1 LKIRTSRRPRAAL
14 ALAAAVAV
22 GLSTFAALP
31 AAAVELDVSDAV
43 FTWGISNEAN
53 NRAFAPGTYNFFSA
67 GQAPKTS
74 GADTISESEWSATAG
89 DVTIQKQQADGS
101 YATATWAGLKTTP
114 TGGAIGSPSAGKFT
128 GHRVSIS
135 HGEGSLDPVA
145 DNAAIAWEGS
155 FTVAFYSGM
164 TQFYVGDP
172 KLTVTAGVGTLTGT
186 LSGYGT
192 SMEDPEVFEQLP
204 TREVTLAT
212 LSSVDVTETGVT
224 VTPDYDGVAVNL
236 PESATPQSTAG
247 AWGSFPQ
254 SFVDYQL
261 LTGQSSYWYSSGGST
276 DAFKKALPLGV
287 SYTAEPAVLTPVI
300 TTQPVA
306 SSVALG
312 ETATFTVAATSPA
325 TLSYQWQKSPDGA
338 TWSAIAGATNAS
350 YSVVGNS
357 DTAVRYRVI
366 VTANGE
372 AVTSSAVALTVAV
385 AAPTVVVS
393 KSGDVDP
400 AGETVTVTG
409 SGFVPNGSATNGAR
423 PPLAGSFSGAYVA
436 FGKYADVWKPSVSAP
451 SSARNNSDV
460 KWAVPAASMAGI
472 GGAAGG
478 AVELRADGTFETT
491 LVLKKGYNNEPATGN
506 FGVYT
511 YSGSGAKYA
520 GFETYTPVTF
530 AAVAPSAPAK
540 PTATVDGTGVTVG
553 WAAPADGGSAITGY
567 TVSLVPSSGAPIT
580 QTVAAAE
587 TSVLFANLV
596 RGESYTATV
605 TASNAVGSSS
615 ASAASDAAVIAALA
629 PSAPAAPTVTATST
643 TSVNVAWAAPAANG
657 SAITGYSVVVSAGGT
672 VVSTTPVEAGTT
684 STTITGLTRATD
696 YSVTVSA
703 TNAVGTSEASAAS
716 TVRTPA
722 EAPTAV
728 GAPVAS
734 VVTGTSVNVAW
745 TAPADGGS
753 AVTGYTVAVLQ
764 GGSLV
769 KTVNA
774 TGTSVLVEGLTSGT
788 TYTFTVAATNAA
800 GTGAASAASTAVTTF
815 AVASAPSAPTAAL
828 AGDTGIEVSWAAP
841 STTGGTPITGYT
853 VTLSTGGSIVSS
865 QNVSAS
871 TLTTSFSA
879 LLPGKSYTAQVTA
892 NNSVGSSA
900 VSDASVPVTI
910 PATAPAAPAAP
921 QASVSGTDV
930 TIAWATPA
938 STGGSA
944 ITGYVVTLMSGGA
957 VVDTKTVGE
966 DALSASFTGLDYSTS
981 YSATVVAVNAVGS
994 SEASAA
1000 SGSVLTGDPTAAPET
1015 VVVGDDLSEESQ
1027 NGLTLDPG
1035 TVPQGS
1041 SVTVGGLDAG
1051 EWYFVTAFSEPV
1063 QLGWFQAS
1071 ADGEILVSLAGV
1083 EAGAHRLA
1091 VQNIEG
1097 ELVGWAGVT
1106 VTTAETVAP
1115 VGGAAPITG
1124 AGSTTPTGAATRLP
1138 NTGLEVGGWIAL
1150 SSILVL
1156 GGFAALMLRRGRRHG
1171 KAVSAD

>member
-1 LKIRTSRRPRAAL
+1 
-14 ALAAAVAV
+14 
-22 GLSTFAALP
+22 
-31 AAAVELDVSDAV
+31 
-43 FTWGISNEAN
+43 
-53 NRAFAPGTYNFFSA
+53 
-67 GQAPKTS
+67 
-74 GADTISESEWSATAG
+74 
-89 DVTIQKQQADGS
+89 
-101 YATATWAGLKTTP
+101 
-114 TGGAIGSPSAGKFT
+114 
-128 GHRVSIS
+128 
-135 HGEGSLDPVA
+135 
-145 DNAAIAWEGS
+145 
-155 FTVAFYSGM
+155 
-164 TQFYVGDP
+164 
-172 KLTVTAGVGTLTGT
+172 
-186 LSGYGT
+186 
-192 SMEDPEVFEQLP
+192 
-204 TREVTLAT
+204 
-212 LSSVDVTETGVT
+212 
-224 VTPDYDGVAVNL
+224 
-236 PESATPQSTAG
+236 
-247 AWGSFPQ
+247 
-254 SFVDYQL
+254 
-261 LTGQSSYWYSSGGST
+261 
-276 DAFKKALPLGV
+276 
-287 SYTAEPAVLTPVI
+287 
-300 TTQPVA
+300 
-306 SSVALG
+306 
-312 ETATFTVAATSPA
+312 
-325 TLSYQWQKSPDGA
+325 
-338 TWSAIAGATNAS
+338 
-350 YSVVGNS
+350 
-357 DTAVRYRVI
+357 
-366 VTANGE
+366 
-372 AVTSSAVALTVAV
+372 
-385 AAPTVVVS
+385 
-393 KSGDVDP
+393 
-400 AGETVTVTG
+400 
-409 SGFVPNGSATNGAR
+409 
-423 PPLAGSFSGAYVA
+423 
-436 FGKYADVWKPSVSAP
+436 
-451 SSARNNSDV
+451 
-460 KWAVPAASMAGI
+460 
-472 GGAAGG
+472 
-478 AVELRADGTFETT
+478 
-491 LVLKKGYNNEPATGN
+491 
-506 FGVYT
+506 
-511 YSGSGAKYA
+511 
-520 GFETYTPVTF
+520 
-530 AAVAPSAPAK
+530 
-540 PTATVDGTGVTVG
+540 
-553 WAAPADGGSAITGY
+553 
-567 TVSLVPSSGAPIT
+567 
-580 QTVAAAE
+580 
-587 TSVLFANLV
+587 
-596 RGESYTATV
+596 
-605 TASNAVGSSS
+605 
-615 ASAASDAAVIAALA
+615 
-629 PSAPAAPTVTATST
+629 
-643 TSVNVAWAAPAANG
+643 VNVAWAAPAANG
-657 SAITGYSVVVSAGGT
+657 SAVTGYSVVVSAGGT

-753 AVTGYTVAVLQ
+753 AVTGYTVSVLQ

-828 AGDTGIEVSWAAP
+828 AGDTGIDVSWAAP

-930 TIAWATPA
+930 TIAWAAPA

-944 ITGYVVTLMSGGA
+944 ITGYVVTLMRGGA
-957 VVDTKTVGE
+957 VVDTKTVGG

-994 SEASAA
+994 SEASVA
-1000 SGSVLTGDPTAAPET
+1000 SGSVLTGGPTAAPET
-1015 VVVGDDLSEESQ
+1015 VVVDDDLSEESQ

-1035 TVPQGS
+1035 TAPQGS

-1071 ADGEILVSLAGV
+1071 ADGEIVVSLAGV
-1083 EAGAHRLA
+1083 ETGAHRVA
-1091 VQNIEG
+1091 VQNIDG
-1097 ELVGWAGVT
+1097 GLVGWAGVT
-1106 VTTAETVAP
+1106 VTAAETVAP

-1124 AGSTTPTGAATRLP
+1124 SGSTTPTGAATRLP

-1171 KAVSAD
+1171 EAASAD